1 MNLIVFYS
9 IVSLSQV
16 AELSYNLQSLHLI
29 VLVALKLRMP
39 PKGTIALSAMSTRNA
54 PPSDNPP
61 FSSPTSSQTP

>member
-1 MNLIVFYS
+1 MTYG
-9 IVSLSQV
+9 VSLSQV

-39 PKGTIALSAMSTRNA
+39 PKGTIALSASSMSTRNA

-61 FSSPTSSQTP
+61 FSSPTSSQAP